1 MNSLIELNVNG
12 DIYLFLNN
20 LEDIEYKKLYNFTI
34 SYLKDQKSRGLTFL
48 VEEYIDVV
56 HKHIK
61 LSLSH
66 YTIEKVISN

>member
-1 MNSLIELNVNG
+1 MNSLIELSVNG

-20 LEDIEYKKLYNFTI
+20 LEDIEYKKLYDFTI
-34 SYLKDQKSRGLTFL
+34 SYLKDQKSHGLPFI

-56 HKHIK
+56 HKHIN

-66 YTIEKVISN
+66 YIIAKVISN